1 MTSIAAKAIGL
12 DDFDLHARY
21 LPGLQAILP
30 IPVTA
35 VAIGLNKMPLVAT
48 LLSLAVTVGLP
59 RLLVQ
64 VVRDRGLAAQHVLWT
79 SWGGSPTTRMLRLSD
94 DTAPAVDK
102 ERWRQVLSTA
112 AHVHLPESLQAE
124 ASDPADADARY
135 EQVVT
140 FAREETRDDQ
150 LLLVENRSYNYD
162 RNLYSLRNPALW
174 LAAAGVTA
182 MAVLVL
188 LRTSSHASVLT
199 PAIGLGANTIVL
211 IGWFTL
217 VTEDRVRVM
226 ADKYAI
232 RLLSVATHRQIA
244 ILRDTP

>member
-21 LPGLQAILP
+21 LPGLHAILP

-35 VAIGLNKMPLVAT
+35 VAIGVNKMPLVAT

-64 VVRDRGLAAQHVLWT
+64 VVRDRGLAAQRVLWT
-79 SWGGSPTTRMLRLSD
+79 SWGGCPTTPMLRQSD
-94 DTAPAVDK
+94 VTAPAVDK
-102 ERWRQVLSTA
+102 ERWRKVLGAA
-112 AHVHLPESLQAE
+112 AHVHLPQSLQAE

-162 RNLYSLRNPALW
+162 RNLYALRNPALW
-174 LAAAGVTA
+174 LAAAGVVV
-182 MAVLVL
+182 MAAGVL
-188 LRTSSHASVLT
+188 LCMSSRASILT
-199 PAIGLGANTIVL
+199 PAIGLGANIVVL
-211 IGWFTL
+211 VGWLTL

-232 RLLSVATHRQIA
+232 RLLTVATYRQID